1 MNKGF
6 PFLFAVIAIALY
18 TGIYV
23 VDSHIEKHEFEFTA
37 TVDGT
42 MTMSSFTKDDSVFRY
57 TLLDTDEFGKVLV
70 RSNLN
75 TVNTLSEHVGESV
88 RCSYYEETIFGK
100 FLRQSDYTIY
110 IDSTDTKLYHIGL
123 YKLSEE

>member
-18 TGIYV
+18 V
-23 VDSHIEKHEFEFTA
+23 EVFFADSRIEKHEFELIA
-37 TVDGT
+37 TVNGI
-42 MTMSSFTKDDSVFRY
+42 MTMSSFQKDASVFRY
-57 TLLDTDEFGKVLV
+57 AVLDTEEFGKVLV
-70 RSNLN
+70 RSNSD
-75 TVNTLSEHVGESV
+75 TVNTLSEHVGEPV

-100 FLRQSDYTIY
+100 FSRQSDYTIY